1 MTANGIGS
9 DWAIAI
15 GGRLLVGKFA
25 RQKVRNGLT
34 GEILGETHSLGTEMS
49 PCYELIIQPT
59 PQGVSRMVVPLLFFS
74 SSRTV
79 DVTGLP
85 LVHFDTLATEERRQM
100 MKSIDHCEQM
110 IGKMRAA
117 ESGLVLADK
126 MPEPPR

>member
-15 GGRLLVGKFA
+15 GGRLLVGKMTYLHGA
-25 RQKVRNGLT
+25 DSGAKDG
-34 GEILGETHSLGTEMS
+34 MS

-85 LVHFDTLATEERRQM
+85 LVYFDTLNKEERRQM

>member
-1 MTANGIGS
+1 MTTNETGS

-15 GGRLLVGKFA
+15 GGRIFVGRVIPRAGAKSA
-25 RQKVRNGLT
+25 EDVAL
-34 GEILGETHSLGTEMS
+34 S

-85 LVHFDTLATEERRQM
+85 LIHFDTLNKEERRQM
-100 MKSIDHCEQM
+100 MRSIEHCEEM

-117 ESGLVLADK
+117 ESGLIVADK
-126 MPEPPR
+126 MPQPPR

>member
-1 MTANGIGS
+1 VSPNGTGS

-15 GGRLLVGKFA
+15 GGRLLVGK
-25 RQKVRNGLT
+25 L
-34 GEILGETHSLGTEMS
+34 IPYPMTEGGAHVAMS

-85 LVHFDTLATEERRQM
+85 LVHFDTLNKEERRQM
-100 MKSIDHCEQM
+100 MRSIEHCEEM

-117 ESGLVLADK
+117 ESGLIVADK
-126 MPEPPR
+126 MPQPPR